1 MSELEAQLLRIMQRQ
16 GIRRGTE
23 HPAELAA
30 GAPLLHHVTDEEIEE
45 AERDERPARRT

>member
-1 MSELEAQLLRIMQRQ
+1 MTELEAQLLRIMQRQ

-30 GAPLLHHVTDEEIEE
+30 GAPALHHITDEEIEE
-45 AERDERPARRT
+45 EEKKND